1 MTPSSH
7 ALRHSKYKRHPK
19 IAEPQGSTLSIE
31 LVAGLISSSQLV
43 VELIARS
50 EIAVELLTRS
60 LFGWVT
66 WWSIFV
72 DLGAIAHL
80 F

>member
-1 MTPSSH
+1 MPFLT
-7 ALRHSKYKRHPK
+7 LSKAPTEDRR
-19 IAEPQGSTLSIE
+19 AQGSTLSIE
-31 LVAGLISSSQLV
+31 LVAGLISSSQSV

-50 EIAVELLTRS
+50 EIVVELLMQWLTA
-60 LFGWVT
+60 WVT

-72 DLGAIAHL
+72 DLGAIAGL